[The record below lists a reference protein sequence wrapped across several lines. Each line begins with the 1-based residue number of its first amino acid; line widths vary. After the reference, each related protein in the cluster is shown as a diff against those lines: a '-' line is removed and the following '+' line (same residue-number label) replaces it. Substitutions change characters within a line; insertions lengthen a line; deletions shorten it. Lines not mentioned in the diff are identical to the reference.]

1 MDRLRLH
8 RKKLRSFV
16 NTQVFIMLN
25 KIFRQDGKIL
35 QYLFSEVQSLGPNIV
50 CQIERGVYGMRPCN
64 TGIVQ
69 TIVRTSELDVLC
81 YRPTSLTG
89 LSAVF
94 TSLARCKGF
103 VLCVSAF
110 VKPTT
115 KTTVEHCEIKFV
127 KQIVWQIKL
136 NPCKFRVICFGNRFL
151 FVFNYFSIIIYLRS
165 IF

>member
-1 MDRLRLH
+1 
-8 RKKLRSFV
+8 
-16 NTQVFIMLN
+16 
-25 KIFRQDGKIL
+25 
-35 QYLFSEVQSLGPNIV
+35 
-50 CQIERGVYGMRPCN
+50 MRPCN
-64 TGIVQ
+64 TEIVQ

-136 NPCKFRVICFGNRFL
+136 NPSKLRVICFGCRFCFFIQL
-151 FVFNYFSIIIYLRS
+151 FKFFLKFKFNMSNIFIYTGKRQLLR
-165 IF
+165 IGNVCNAYTF